1 MELDREQF
9 WVIDVEGNGQQP
21 PEIVELA
28 MVKVVNLEVTPNVRH
43 WFIRPKLPISPYA
56 SRIHGL
62 TDEDVLD
69 APSLMDIEDDL
80 MTWLEGAAIVG
91 HNVKV
96 EFDILRRG
104 LPDWAPAMVV
114 DTLRLARALLPDL
127 SSHSLERVGEALGR
141 TEEATRRSAR
151 HHHSALFDA
160 TLTALVFVDLA
171 RLALRAGRAD
181 LLAEADLLG
190 SAQPKLL

>member
-1 MELDREQF
+1 MELDRKQF
-9 WVIDVEGNGQQP
+9 WVIDVEGSGQQP
-21 PEIVELA
+21 PEIVEMA
-28 MVKVVNLEVTPNVRH
+28 MVEVMNLEVTPNVRH
-43 WFIRPKLPISPYA
+43 WLVRPKSPISPHV

-62 TDEDVLD
+62 TDEDVRD
-69 APSLMDIEDDL
+69 APSLTDIEDDL

-96 EFDILRRG
+96 ELDILRRG
-104 LPDWAPAMVV
+104 LPDWAPAMAV
-114 DTLRLARALLPDL
+114 DTLRLARTLLPDL

-141 TEEATRRSAR
+141 AEEAARRSGQR
-151 HHHSALFDA
+151 HHSALFDA